1 MTDPNHAEETV
12 APVPASSGAGPGVL
26 IRRARERA
34 MMSQDELAAQLR
46 LSRATLDALEHDD
59 FAALS
64 EPVYV
69 RGYYR
74 KCAKFLHLSEAELLS
89 AYDRVAVRR
98 APLAPTKLLLAGNS
112 DGGRSGIDMRLV
124 SWGVG
129 IAVVVAIGVFA
140 LHKRGDLSATSVEQP
155 TTTTGSAPVPA
166 TTPAAPAELPVSAVP
181 SSPETAVP
189 AAAPHAVL
197 PSPPPAPVPTVASAH
212 AAAAAA
218 VSAASESPA
227 NSTAVHVLTS
237 APAPSQSAKTA
248 PHVAALAPSPMVTG
262 LPAPPAAA
270 PHAVTSASTPALAS
284 SQAPKAAAHAA
295 IVAVPAP
302 MTAVTTS
309 RVAAATPPPVAPE
322 LPAKAAAVIRVSAP
336 ASAPGSVPAAAP
348 SQTVRA
354 TPPVQSQPDTSALE
368 VRHHN
373 AAPSGSDRNGAT
385 AVAVAAPPKPEVPKT
400 ETLSSAT
407 ASRTP
412 LPLEVSIHE
421 TSWVHIEDAN
431 GKLLLSRMMHPG
443 DAQRVLGV
451 APYSVF
457 VGYAPGV
464 DLHYGDAS
472 VDLQPYSRDNSTA
485 RLKVPVEKFH

>member
-64 EPVYV
+64 EPVYI

-74 KCAKFLHLSEAELLS
+74 KCAKFLDLSEAELLS

-98 APLAPTKLLLAGNS
+98 APPAPTKLLLAGS
-112 DGGRSGIDMRLV
+112 GDGGRSGIDMRLV

-140 LHKRGDLSATSVEQP
+140 LHKRSDLSATSVEQP
-155 TTTTGSAPVPA
+155 TTTTRSAPVPA
-166 TTPAAPAELPVSAVP
+166 NSTAASVPAPAEPPASAVP
-181 SSPETAVP
+181 SSREAAVP
-189 AAAPHAVL
+189 AAAPHAGL
-197 PSPPPAPVPTVASAH
+197 SSSTPVPVSIAAPAHVSAASA
-212 AAAAAA
+212 AAEF
-218 VSAASESPA
+218 AASESPA
-227 NSTAVHVLTS
+227 NSTAAHVLTS
-237 APAPSQSAKTA
+237 VPAPSQAAKTA
-248 PHVAALAPSPMVTG
+248 PHVAALAPPSIV
-262 LPAPPAAA
+262 AEPPTQSAAA
-270 PHAVTSASTPALAS
+270 PHAAASASTPELIS
-284 SQAPKAAAHAA
+284 PQAPKAAPHAA
-295 IVAVPAP
+295 SVSVPVSVPAP
-302 MTAVTTS
+302 MPAVTPS
-309 RVAAATPPPVAPE
+309 RVAPE
-322 LPAKAAAVIRVSAP
+322 LPAKPAAVIHAS
-336 ASAPGSVPAAAP
+336 ASAPGSAPAAAP
-348 SQTVRA
+348 SQ
-354 TPPVQSQPDTSALE
+354 PETSALE
-368 VRHHN
+368 LRHHN
-373 AAPSGSDRNGAT
+373 AAPSGNDRNGPT
-385 AVAVAAPPKPEVPKT
+385 AVAVVAPPKPEASKT
-400 ETLSSAT
+400 ETSSSTSASKAT
-407 ASRTP
+407 

-443 DAQRVLGV
+443 DTQRVLGV

-485 RLKVPVEKFH
+485 RLKVPLEKFH